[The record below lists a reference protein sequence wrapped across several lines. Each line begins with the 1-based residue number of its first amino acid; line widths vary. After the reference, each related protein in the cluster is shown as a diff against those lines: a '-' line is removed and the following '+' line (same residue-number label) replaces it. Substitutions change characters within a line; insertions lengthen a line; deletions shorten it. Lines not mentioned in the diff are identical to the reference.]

1 MNINKIDS
9 YFETDNNLILLKMK
23 PIYGTDEQ
31 LNCGT
36 INFGDKVYVVDHK
49 DKDKIINF
57 SKNFVF
63 NDYDKEDYPSYTHNY
78 KRFTYLDFIFN
89 YNTENIFFIFKNN
102 NKYDL
107 RHCNVEIY
115 HLYHKII
122 SEKYKIIE
130 YINGHYLTM
139 GQDANIMKNPIW
151 KINENDKEYLLMYC
165 EKNIICKLC
174 PISYQKIID
183 YENNFNKGKKI
194 SWFKLQNGYIMGTI
208 DLYIHQ
214 IITGCYGNGKGTK
227 NMSIDHIDRDPL
239 NNTFE
244 NLRIATREE
253 QEQNSKGIMKGTKRA
268 RKSNAKPLPEGITQD
283 MMGKYVNYYHELV
296 GKDKTK
302 YREFFKIEKHP
313 KLTKIWIGTK
323 SNKIPILEK
332 LKSANKI
339 VDDLEKDIF
348 PTTNDSI
355 LPKYITIK
363 IERDKPHLIFEK
375 RNENSKRLNLR
386 MVLPDDYNLS
396 EQLHIFKE
404 KIKTKYDIDIE

>member
-9 YFETDNNLILLKMK
+9 YFETDNNLMLLKMK

-36 INFGDKVYVVDHK
+36 IIFGDKVYFVDHK

-63 NDYDKEDYPSYTHNY
+63 NDYDKEDYPSYTYNY

-107 RHCNVEIY
+107 RRCNIEIY
-115 HLYHKII
+115 HFYHKII

-183 YENNFNKGKKI
+183 YENNFNNGKKI

-227 NMSIDHIDRDPL
+227 NISVDHIDQDPL
-239 NNTFE
+239 NNSFE

-253 QEQNSKGIMKGTKRA
+253 QEQNSKGIMRDTKRE
-268 RKSNAKPLPEGITQD
+268 RKYNAKPLPEGITQN
-283 MMGKYVNYYHELV
+283 MMKKYVNYYHEWL
-296 GKDKTK
+296 DKEHTK
-302 YREFFKIEKHP
+302 EREFFKVEKHP
-313 KLTKIWIGTK
+313 KLDKPWITSK
-323 SNKIPILEK
+323 SNKISILEK

-339 VDDLEKDIF
+339 VDDLEKDIY

-355 LPKYITIK
+355 LPKYIYIK

-375 RNENSKRLNLR
+375 KNENSKRLNLR
-386 MVLPDDYNLS
+386 MVLPDDYNLL